1 MNDQKPTFK
10 QAMEAT
16 MIWCKSWEND
26 EISDEVISD
35 RIGELI
41 KTVDGARGFFV
52 VSLSIDCPLMDRFP
66 DALIFKLR
74 SSGELIV
81 DLTVKNLAMSSAMV
95 IKHRENN
102 EISDEVISD
111 RIGELIKTVEGARGF
126 FVVSLS
132 IDCPLMDRFP
142 DALIYQ
148 LRSSGEIVVDLTV
161 KNLAMSSA
169 MIITHRK
176 NKDPQEVQSEKI
188 KTRCIELLKLLDSNQ
203 VKKRLD
209 VLLEATKG
217 NGTDLK
223 FIKQWGYNDE
233 QIKAISESIYQVAT

>member
-10 QAMEAT
+10 EAMEAT

-26 EISDEVISD
+26 
-35 RIGELI
+35 
-41 KTVDGARGFFV
+41 
-52 VSLSIDCPLMDRFP
+52 
-66 DALIFKLR
+66 
-74 SSGELIV
+74 
-81 DLTVKNLAMSSAMV
+81 
-95 IKHRENN
+95 

-142 DALIYQ
+142 DALIFQ
-148 LRSSGEIVVDLTV
+148 LRSSGDIVIDLTV

-169 MIITHRK
+169 MVITQHK
-176 NKDPQEVQSEKI
+176 NNDSQAIQSERIKI
-188 KTRCIELLKLLDSNQ
+188 RCIELLKLLDSNA

-223 FIKQWGYNDE
+223 FLDRWGYNDE
-233 QIKAISESIYQVAT
+233 QITAISESIYEVAT

>member
-1 MNDQKPTFK
+1 MNEQKPTFK
-10 QAMEAT
+10 EAMQAS

-26 EISDEVISD
+26 
-35 RIGELI
+35 
-41 KTVDGARGFFV
+41 
-52 VSLSIDCPLMDRFP
+52 
-66 DALIFKLR
+66 
-74 SSGELIV
+74 
-81 DLTVKNLAMSSAMV
+81 
-95 IKHRENN
+95 

-142 DALIYQ
+142 DALIFQ
-148 LRSSGEIVVDLTV
+148 LRSSRDIVIDLTV

-169 MIITHRK
+169 MEITHHK
-176 NKDPQEVQSEKI
+176 NNDSQEIQSERIKI
-188 KTRCIELLKLLDSNQ
+188 RCIELLKLLDSNA

-223 FIKQWGYNDE
+223 FLDRWGYNDE
-233 QIKAISESIYQVAT
+233 QITAISDSIYEVAT

>member
-26 EISDEVISD
+26 
-35 RIGELI
+35 
-41 KTVDGARGFFV
+41 
-52 VSLSIDCPLMDRFP
+52 
-66 DALIFKLR
+66 
-74 SSGELIV
+74 
-81 DLTVKNLAMSSAMV
+81 
-95 IKHRENN
+95 

-142 DALIYQ
+142 DALIFQ

-169 MIITHRK
+169 MIITHRN
-176 NKDPQEVQSEKI
+176 NKDPQEIQSERIKI
-188 KTRCIELLKLLDSNQ
+188 RCIELLKLLDSTQ

-217 NGTDLK
+217 IGEDLK
-223 FIKQWGYNDE
+223 FLDRWGYNDE
-233 QIKAISESIYQVAT
+233 QINAISESIYEVAT

>member
-1 MNDQKPTFK
+1 MNEQKPTFK
-10 QAMEAT
+10 EAMQAS

-26 EISDEVISD
+26 
-35 RIGELI
+35 
-41 KTVDGARGFFV
+41 
-52 VSLSIDCPLMDRFP
+52 
-66 DALIFKLR
+66 
-74 SSGELIV
+74 
-81 DLTVKNLAMSSAMV
+81 
-95 IKHRENN
+95 

-142 DALIYQ
+142 DALIFQ
-148 LRSSGEIVVDLTV
+148 LRSSRDIVIDLTV

-169 MIITHRK
+169 MVITHHK
-176 NKDPQEVQSEKI
+176 NNDSQEIQSERIKI
-188 KTRCIELLKLLDSNQ
+188 RCIELLKLLDSNA

-223 FIKQWGYNDE
+223 FLDRWGYNDE
-233 QIKAISESIYQVAT
+233 QITAIAESIYEVAT

>member
-10 QAMEAT
+10 EAMEAT

-26 EISDEVISD
+26 
-35 RIGELI
+35 
-41 KTVDGARGFFV
+41 
-52 VSLSIDCPLMDRFP
+52 
-66 DALIFKLR
+66 
-74 SSGELIV
+74 
-81 DLTVKNLAMSSAMV
+81 
-95 IKHRENN
+95 

-142 DALIYQ
+142 DALIFQ
-148 LRSSGEIVVDLTV
+148 LRSSGDIVIDLTV

-169 MIITHRK
+169 MVITHHK
-176 NKDPQEVQSEKI
+176 NNNSQEIQSERIKI
-188 KTRCIELLKLLDSNQ
+188 RCIELLKLLDSNA

-223 FIKQWGYNDE
+223 FLDRWGYNDE
-233 QIKAISESIYQVAT
+233 QITAISESIYKVAI

>member
-1 MNDQKPTFK
+1 MNEQKPTFK
-10 QAMEAT
+10 EAMQAS

-26 EISDEVISD
+26 
-35 RIGELI
+35 
-41 KTVDGARGFFV
+41 
-52 VSLSIDCPLMDRFP
+52 
-66 DALIFKLR
+66 
-74 SSGELIV
+74 
-81 DLTVKNLAMSSAMV
+81 
-95 IKHRENN
+95 

-142 DALIYQ
+142 DSLIFQ
-148 LRSSGEIVVDLTV
+148 LRSAGEIVVDLTV

-169 MIITHRK
+169 MIITHRM
-176 NKDPQEVQSEKI
+176 NKDPQGLQSERIKI
-188 KTRCIELLKLLDSNQ
+188 RCIELLKLLDSTQ

-223 FIKQWGYNDE
+223 FLKKWGYNDE
-233 QIKAISESIYQVAT
+233 QINAISESIYEVAT

>member
-10 QAMEAT
+10 QAMDAT
-16 MIWCKSWEND
+16 MLWCKSWEND

-35 RIGELI
+35 RIG
-41 KTVDGARGFFV
+41 D
-52 VSLSIDCPLMDRFP
+52 
-66 DALIFKLR
+66 
-74 SSGELIV
+74 
-81 DLTVKNLAMSSAMV
+81 
-95 IKHRENN
+95 
-102 EISDEVISD
+102 
-111 RIGELIKTVEGARGF
+111 LIKTVEGARGF

-142 DALIYQ
+142 DALIFQ

-169 MIITHRK
+169 MIITHRR
-176 NKDPQEVQSEKI
+176 NKDPQEIQSERIKI
-188 KTRCIELLKLLDSNQ
+188 RCIELLKVLDPAQ

-209 VLLEATKG
+209 ILLDATKG

-223 FIKQWGYNDE
+223 FINKWGYDDE
-233 QIKAISESIYQVAT
+233 QINAISESIYEVAT

>member
-1 MNDQKPTFK
+1 MNEQKPTFK
-10 QAMEAT
+10 EAMQAS

-26 EISDEVISD
+26 
-35 RIGELI
+35 
-41 KTVDGARGFFV
+41 
-52 VSLSIDCPLMDRFP
+52 
-66 DALIFKLR
+66 
-74 SSGELIV
+74 
-81 DLTVKNLAMSSAMV
+81 
-95 IKHRENN
+95 

-132 IDCPLMDRFP
+132 IDCYLMDRLP
-142 DALIYQ
+142 DALIFQ

-176 NKDPQEVQSEKI
+176 NKDPQEIQSERI
-188 KTRCIELLKLLDSNQ
+188 RIRCIELLKLLDSTQ
-203 VKKRLD
+203 VKKRLE

-217 NGTDLK
+217 KGKDLK
-223 FIKQWGYNDE
+223 FLNKWGYNDE
-233 QIKAISESIYQVAT
+233 QINAISESIYEIAT

>member
-16 MIWCKSWEND
+16 MIWCKSWEQD
-26 EISDEVISD
+26 
-35 RIGELI
+35 
-41 KTVDGARGFFV
+41 
-52 VSLSIDCPLMDRFP
+52 
-66 DALIFKLR
+66 
-74 SSGELIV
+74 
-81 DLTVKNLAMSSAMV
+81 
-95 IKHRENN
+95 

-142 DALIYQ
+142 DALIFQ
-148 LRSSGEIVVDLTV
+148 LRNSGEIVIDLTV

-176 NKDPQEVQSEKI
+176 NNDPQEIQSEKI
-188 KTRCIELLKLLDSNQ
+188 KIRCIELLKLLDTNK

-223 FIKQWGYNDE
+223 FFNRWEYNDE
-233 QIKAISESIYQVAT
+233 QKKAISKSIYDVAK

>member
-16 MIWCKSWEND
+16 MIWCKSWEKD
-26 EISDEVISD
+26 
-35 RIGELI
+35 
-41 KTVDGARGFFV
+41 
-52 VSLSIDCPLMDRFP
+52 
-66 DALIFKLR
+66 
-74 SSGELIV
+74 
-81 DLTVKNLAMSSAMV
+81 
-95 IKHRENN
+95 

-132 IDCPLMDRFP
+132 LDCPLMDRVP
-142 DALIYQ
+142 DALIVQ
-148 LRSSGEIVVDLTV
+148 LRSSEEIVVDLTV

-169 MIITHRK
+169 MVIEHRK
-176 NKDPQEVQSEKI
+176 NNDPQEIQSERIKI
-188 KTRCIELLKLLDSNQ
+188 RCIELLKLLESNQ

-217 NGTDLK
+217 NGADLK
-223 FIKQWGYNDE
+223 FLNRWEYNDE
-233 QIKAISESIYQVAT
+233 QINAITESIYAVAT

>member
-10 QAMEAT
+10 EAMEAT
-16 MIWCKSWEND
+16 MIWCESWDND
-26 EISDEVISD
+26 
-35 RIGELI
+35 
-41 KTVDGARGFFV
+41 
-52 VSLSIDCPLMDRFP
+52 
-66 DALIFKLR
+66 
-74 SSGELIV
+74 
-81 DLTVKNLAMSSAMV
+81 
-95 IKHRENN
+95 

-142 DALIYQ
+142 DALIFQ

-169 MIITHRK
+169 MAITHRK
-176 NKDPQEVQSEKI
+176 NNHPQEIQSERIKI
-188 KTRCIELLKLLDSNQ
+188 RCIELLKLLDSNQ

-223 FIKQWGYNDE
+223 FIKKWGYNDE
-233 QIKAISESIYQVAT
+233 QINAISESIYEVAT

>member
-1 MNDQKPTFK
+1 MNEKKPTFK
-10 QAMEAT
+10 EAMQAS

-26 EISDEVISD
+26 
-35 RIGELI
+35 
-41 KTVDGARGFFV
+41 
-52 VSLSIDCPLMDRFP
+52 
-66 DALIFKLR
+66 
-74 SSGELIV
+74 
-81 DLTVKNLAMSSAMV
+81 
-95 IKHRENN
+95 

-142 DALIYQ
+142 DALIFQ

-176 NKDPQEVQSEKI
+176 NKDLQEMQSKRIKI
-188 KTRCIELLKLLDSNQ
+188 RCIELLKLLDSTM
-203 VKKRLD
+203 VKKRLE

-223 FIKQWGYNDE
+223 FLKKWGYNDE
-233 QIKAISESIYQVAT
+233 QINAISESIYEVAT

>member
-10 QAMEAT
+10 EAMEAT

-26 EISDEVISD
+26 
-35 RIGELI
+35 
-41 KTVDGARGFFV
+41 
-52 VSLSIDCPLMDRFP
+52 
-66 DALIFKLR
+66 
-74 SSGELIV
+74 
-81 DLTVKNLAMSSAMV
+81 
-95 IKHRENN
+95 

-132 IDCPLMDRFP
+132 IDCPLMDRLP
-142 DALIYQ
+142 DALIFQ
-148 LRSSGEIVVDLTV
+148 LRSSRDIVIDLTV

-169 MIITHRK
+169 MVITHHK
-176 NKDPQEVQSEKI
+176 NNDSQEIQSERIKI
-188 KTRCIELLKLLDSNQ
+188 RCIELLKLLESNA

-223 FIKQWGYNDE
+223 FLDRWGYNDE
-233 QIKAISESIYQVAT
+233 QITAISESIYEVAT

>member
-1 MNDQKPTFK
+1 MNEKKPTFK
-10 QAMEAT
+10 EAMQAS

-35 RIGELI
+35 RIGEL
-41 KTVDGARGFFV
+41 V
-52 VSLSIDCPLMDRFP
+52 
-66 DALIFKLR
+66 
-74 SSGELIV
+74 
-81 DLTVKNLAMSSAMV
+81 
-95 IKHRENN
+95 
-102 EISDEVISD
+102 
-111 RIGELIKTVEGARGF
+111 KTVEGARGF

-132 IDCPLMDRFP
+132 LDCPLMDRFP
-142 DALIYQ
+142 DALIFQ
-148 LRSSGEIVVDLTV
+148 LRSSGGLVVDLTV

-176 NKDPQEVQSEKI
+176 NNEDQEIQSERIKI
-188 KTRCIELLKLLDSNQ
+188 RCIELLKLLDSNQ

-223 FIKQWGYNDE
+223 FLNKWGYNDK
-233 QIKAISESIYQVAT
+233 QINAISESIYEVAT

>member
-1 MNDQKPTFK
+1 MIDQKPTFK

-16 MIWCKSWEND
+16 MLWCKSWEND
-26 EISDEVISD
+26 
-35 RIGELI
+35 
-41 KTVDGARGFFV
+41 
-52 VSLSIDCPLMDRFP
+52 
-66 DALIFKLR
+66 
-74 SSGELIV
+74 
-81 DLTVKNLAMSSAMV
+81 
-95 IKHRENN
+95 

-142 DALIYQ
+142 DALIFQ
-148 LRSSGEIVVDLTV
+148 LRGSEEIVVDLTV

-169 MIITHRK
+169 MVITHHKK
-176 NKDPQEVQSEKI
+176 NNPQENQSERIKI
-188 KTRCIELLKLLDSNQ
+188 RCIELLKLLDSNK

-217 NGTDLK
+217 NGPDLK
-223 FIKQWGYNDE
+223 FINKWGYDDE
-233 QIKAISESIYQVAT
+233 QINAISESIYQVAT